1 MQNKILY
8 FHGLDSFLSDDKK
21 IILEKYGIVEA
32 PVTNYREFNIYQ
44 FLDPLLKTDAT
55 VVTGSSF
62 GGYIGYTLA
71 QQVNLPCLLFNPA
84 LIGRSINAEYV
95 KGNEP
100 AIMTSLSY
108 IVLGKKD
115 EVINC
120 AENFDY
126 ISKNVKGPKKIIIEE
141 TLAHRIPL
149 DIFEKHVAKFFQIL
163 NMQKLPES

>member
-32 PVTNYREFNIYQ
+32 PVTNYREFNIYH

-55 VVTGSSF
+55 VVMGSSF

-71 QQVNLPCLLFNPA
+71 RHVNLPSLLFNPA
-84 LIGRSINAEYV
+84 LIGRSINAEYT

-100 AIMTSLSY
+100 GIMTSLSY

-126 ISKNVKGPKKIIIEE
+126 ISKNVKGPKKIIIED

-149 DIFEKHVAKFFQIL
+149 DIFEKHVAKFFQSI
-163 NMQKLPES
+163 NEEKLPES